1 MGLLYDPFK
10 DQLMSSTRK
19 VPNYYYIVA
28 FLDSSKIYPTS
39 FFSVFFLHFFSS
51 IFFPT
56 VFPVGENKGKKT
68 AAGRKNSQQ
77 KKQKKPRCGN
87 IFYLFLFFK
96 KLGRRHSDATR
107 QKMREAWK
115 DSAGREAAL
124 AFKKVPF

>member
-1 MGLLYDPFK
+1 
-10 DQLMSSTRK
+10 MSSTRK

-68 AAGRKNSQQ
+68 AAGRKNS
-77 KKQKKPRCGN
+77 KKKKEKKRC
-87 IFYLFLFFK
+87 
-96 KLGRRHSDATR
+96 
-107 QKMREAWK
+107 
-115 DSAGREAAL
+115 
-124 AFKKVPF
+124 